1 MGKKKKKIYVVW
13 KGLQPGIYDTWDKC
27 KAQVHGY
34 DQALYKSFPSREIAE
49 AAYNN
54 NPWKYMG
61 ANKEKTATISANSYK
76 DIPEIIK
83 NSIAVD
89 AACSGNPGVME
100 YRGVFTADGKQL
112 FHDGPYEDGTNNIG
126 EFLAIVY
133 ALAMLKQKGSNIPIY
148 TDSITAISWIRKK
161 HCNSK
166 LEKNDKNTNLFDV
179 IDRANK
185 WLLNND
191 WKNKIIKWDTEK
203 WGEIPA
209 DFGRK

>member
-1 MGKKKKKIYVVW
+1 MGKKKKKFYVVW

-34 DQALYKSFPSREIAE
+34 DQALYKSFPSKEMAE
-49 AAYNN
+49 VAYNN
-54 NPWKYMG
+54 NPWTYMG
-61 ANKEKTATISANSYK
+61 ANKEQTVTISTGSYK

-83 NSIAVD
+83 NSISVD

-100 YRGVFTADGKQL
+100 YRGVYTADGVQL
-112 FHDGPYEDGTNNIG
+112 FHDGPYKDGTNNIG

-148 TDSITAISWIRKK
+148 TDSITAIAWIRKR

-166 LEKNDKNTNLFDV
+166 LEKNDNNSNLFDV

-191 WKNKIIKWDTEK
+191 WNNKIIKWDTEK